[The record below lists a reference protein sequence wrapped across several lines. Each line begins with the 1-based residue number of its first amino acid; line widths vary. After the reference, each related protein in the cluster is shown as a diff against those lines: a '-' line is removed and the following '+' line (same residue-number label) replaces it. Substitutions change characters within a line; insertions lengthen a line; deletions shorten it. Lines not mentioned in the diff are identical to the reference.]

1 MKLHVHVPYEGEERL
16 SRPAAISLACHA
28 GLFALITLWGF
39 LSPPPFQF
47 GDPEGDGGV
56 ARVNVVNGIPLD
68 VPRTRENPVANPT
81 THEVQAP
88 QEKPETAAPEPDPE
102 PEAIPVEQPER
113 ETGPTPQEHAIQQ
126 RTEEK
131 PEKNQVTST
140 QGRQV
145 SSSLFSESK
154 NGAGVGL
161 SGSNPFGQGYGWYAE
176 ALSRRLSEEWGKTL
190 GQASGVTD
198 DPVVVRFRIHRD
210 GRIDQVRVYESSG
223 NRSIDYSAH
232 RAVLN
237 INPFQ
242 RLPPALRRPYIVVE
256 MSFQLRS

>member
-1 MKLHVHVPYEGEERL
+1 MKLHVHTPGEGEERL

-28 GLFALITLWGF
+28 GLFALVVLWGF

-47 GDPEGDGGV
+47 GDPDGEGG
-56 ARVNVVNGIPLD
+56 AAKVNIVNGIPLD

-81 THEVQAP
+81 THQVQAP
-88 QEKPETAAPEPDPE
+88 QEKPETAAPVPDPE
-102 PEAIPVEQPER
+102 PEAIPVEQPDR
-113 ETGPTPQEHAIQQ
+113 KVGPTPQEHAVQQ
-126 RTEEK
+126 KTEEAPK
-131 PEKNQVTST
+131 QNQVTST

-145 SSSLFSESK
+145 SSPLFSNPQS
-154 NGAGVGL
+154 GAGVGV
-161 SGSNPFGQGYGWYAE
+161 SGANPFGQGYGWYAE

-190 GQASGVTD
+190 GQTSGVTAKA
-198 DPVVVRFRIHRD
+198 VVVRFRIHRD
-210 GRIDQVRVYESSG
+210 GRVDQVRVFDSSG

-242 RLPPALRRPYIVVE
+242 PLPPALRRPYVIVE
-256 MSFQLRS
+256 MTFQLRS

>member
-1 MKLHVHVPYEGEERL
+1 MRLHLHVPDETEERL

-28 GLFALITLWGF
+28 GLFALIVLWGF
-39 LSPPPFQF
+39 IAPQPFQF
-47 GDPEGDGGV
+47 GDPDGEGGA
-56 ARVNVVNGIPLD
+56 ARVNIVNGIPLA

-88 QEKPETAAPEPDPE
+88 QEKPPTAAPEPDPE
-102 PEAIPVEQPER
+102 PEALPVEQPER
-113 ETGPTPQEHAIQQ
+113 KVGPTPQEHAIQQ

-131 PEKNQVTST
+131 PKENQVTST

-145 SSSLFSESK
+145 SSPLFSESQS
-154 NGAGVGL
+154 GAGVGFQ
-161 SGSNPFGQGYGWYAE
+161 GANPFGQGYGWYAE

-190 GQASGVTD
+190 GQTSGTTD
-198 DPVVVRFRIHRD
+198 NAVVVRFRIHRN
-210 GRIDQVRVYESSG
+210 GRVDQVRVYESSG